1 MLKIDPEDV
10 INVEAVFSHLMKR
23 KRMATRF
30 RLPYTEKQVY
40 AMLVGACRVEVAN
53 RYREYK
59 ETESYNRHLMD
70 IARWLTSNDSTF
82 GLFLCGGAGNGKT
95 TILRAL
101 KNLVDFIKSNEPY
114 SSSQYSFPTPGFII
128 ISAKELVVLAKAY
141 SNQTRDNYS
150 DVEKY
155 KGLRNIEVLAID
167 DLGTEP
173 RESIHYGDYVT
184 AVMDIISFRYEEQFC
199 TLASSNLAASE
210 IAEYYDER
218 IADRFREMM
227 HIVNFGKEPSFRKL

>member
-1 MLKIDPEDV
+1 
-10 INVEAVFSHLMKR
+10 MKR
-23 KRMATRF
+23 KRTATRV
-30 RLPYTEKQVY
+30 RLPYTEAQVY
-40 AMLVGACRVEVAN
+40 SMLVAACRAEVAN
-53 RYREYK
+53 RYREYR
-59 ETESYNRHLMD
+59 ETEAYNRHLMD

-114 SSSQYSFPTPGFII
+114 SSSQYSSPTHGFII
-128 ISAKELVVLAKAY
+128 ISAKDLVVLAKAY

-155 KGLRNIEVLAID
+155 KLLRTIEVLAID

-227 HIVNFGKEPSFRKL
+227 HIVNFGQEPSFRKL